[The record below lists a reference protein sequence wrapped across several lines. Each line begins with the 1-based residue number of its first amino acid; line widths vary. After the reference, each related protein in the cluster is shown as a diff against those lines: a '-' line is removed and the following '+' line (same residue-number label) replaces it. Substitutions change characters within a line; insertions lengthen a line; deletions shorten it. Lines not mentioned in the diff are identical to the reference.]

1 MQHCDVLIAGT
12 GIAGMS
18 LALKLIEKRPDFKMV
33 MLSKGH
39 PCETN
44 TSLAQGGIAAVMD
57 RLQDSF
63 EQHIQDTLEAGH
75 YLNDVDVVHR
85 VVRQAPARIQELIKW
100 GVTFDTQSEG
110 SFALGLEGGHS
121 QPRIVHAKD
130 KTGQHIQDLL
140 WQRIQETPQ
149 IEIIDHV
156 LVTSILKSYQEE
168 EQAIGLS
175 YIDNSHQ
182 LHQRYA
188 SHIVLATGGCGQ
200 VFTHTSNPVA
210 ATGDGIAL
218 ALKADVELSDM
229 QYIQFHPTALYE
241 PKKSNLFLI
250 SEALRGFGAHVVNEQ
265 QERFLFQFDIRGEL
279 APRDIVSQAIFSELL
294 QTNKEQVFLDL
305 RHLDIQALQEHFPT
319 IFNRLHQAGYQPQKD
334 LIPIVPAAHYQCGG
348 IKVDQH
354 GRSSLL
360 NLYALG
366 ECAHT
371 GLHGSNRLASN
382 SLLEALV
389 YAHQIAEIIS
399 HQKPQ
404 QISDKLKRLSEIKYY
419 NSKDINP
426 VLLGLFKNEIKQLM
440 DYKLLNGNQKE
451 QQLAVDSL
459 MKLHQDLLE
468 CLGDYQPCK
477 HSYELE
483 NMLLTAMVILQ
494 HVLFHE
500 KVNPH
505 NQNQY
510 V

>member
-12 GIAGMS
+12 GIAGMT
-18 LALKLIEKRPDFKMV
+18 LALKLIEKRPDFKIV

-44 TSLAQGGIAAVMD
+44 TSLAQGGIAAVLNRM
-57 RLQDSF
+57 QDSF

-75 YLNDVDVVHR
+75 YLNDLDVVNR

-110 SFALGLEGGHS
+110 SIALGLEGGHS
-121 QPRIVHAKD
+121 QPRIVHTKD
-130 KTGQHIQDLL
+130 KTGKHIQDVL
-140 WQRIQETPQ
+140 WERIQQSPQ

-156 LVTSILKSYQEE
+156 LVTSILKSYQED

-175 YIDNSHQ
+175 FIDNSHQ

-218 ALKADVELSDM
+218 ALKAGVDLKDM
-229 QYIQFHPTALYE
+229 HYIQFHPTALFE
-241 PKKSNLFLI
+241 PNKSNLFLI
-250 SEALRGFGAHVVNEQ
+250 SEALRGYGAHVVNEQ
-265 QERFLFQFDIRGEL
+265 QVRFLFQHDIRGEL
-279 APRDIVSQAIFSELL
+279 APRDIVSQAIFSEIL
-294 QTNKEQVFLDL
+294 QTNSGHVYLDL
-305 RHLDIQALQEHFPT
+305 RHLDFQDFQEHFPT
-319 IFNRLHQAGYQPQKD
+319 ICNTLHRAGYQPQKD

-348 IKVDQH
+348 IKVDLY
-354 GRSSLL
+354 GRSSLQ

-366 ECAHT
+366 ECART

-389 YAHQIAEIIS
+389 YAHQIAEVIS
-399 HQKPQ
+399 Q
-404 QISDKLKRLSEIKYY
+404 QTKHHATIKFKKTAEVVYS
-419 NSKDINP
+419 NSMVICP
-426 VLLGLFKNEIKQLM
+426 VVLGHFKNEIKRLM
-440 DYKLLNGNQKE
+440 NYKLLNGNLQE
-451 QQLAVDSL
+451 QQTVVDTL

-468 CLGDYQPCK
+468 CMEYYLPCK
-477 HSYELE
+477 HSYELD
-483 NMLLTAMVILQ
+483 NMILTAMVILQ
-494 HVLFHE
+494 HALFQE
-500 KVNPH
+500 KANPH
-505 NQNQY
+505 NLNQY
-510 V
+510 A